1 MSNEGSG
8 FEEGKPGVLRT
19 SNPEPSLLRIGGNL
33 FTDEICALIDV
44 PRVGVLGTTNTDGT
58 PLLTPV
64 WYAREGEELWL
75 VIPPDG
81 PKTRNIRRDPRVMF
95 LIMDEWGYTYVTIRG
110 TARLE
115 SGEEGAKP
123 REMAI
128 RYLGEEAGAAV
139 RGARL
144 HQGGD
149 RLPYHAGE
157 DCGCAGVSDA
167 QGND

>member
-1 MSNEGSG
+1 M
-8 FEEGKPGVLRT
+8 
-19 SNPEPSLLRIGGNL
+19 
-33 FTDEICALIDV
+33 
-44 PRVGVLGTTNTDGT
+44 PRVGVLGTTNKDGT

-64 WYAREGEELWL
+64 WYAREGDELWL

-95 LIMDEWGYTYVTIRG
+95 LIMDERGYTYVTIRG

-128 RYLGEEAGAAV
+128 RYLGEEAGRRFAERDYIKEEIV
-139 RGARL
+139 CRITPERL
-144 HQGGD
+144 
-149 RLPYHAGE
+149 RLRRDG
-157 DCGCAGVSDA
+157 
-167 QGND
+167 